1 MLKIEYIGIDQ
12 LKPYK
17 RNARKHGKKDVDNI
31 SASISKYGMN
41 DAIGIWGEENVIVE
55 GHGRYL
61 ACKQLGMDTVPVVRL
76 DHMTDEQRREYAIA
90 HNATAELSEWDVD
103 ILEQDLPNMNF
114 DDFDFCFPGTIDDEE
129 RQDED
134 SADGEYLK
142 QKREEFEERI
152 RAGEIDEGDEEYQE
166 FLEKFEPKKTTDD
179 CYTPKPVYDAA
190 LKWCRDTYGIG
201 DAEII
206 RPFYPGGDYAAFK
219 YPSNCVVVDNPPFSI
234 ISEICRFYCEKGIRF
249 FLFAPALTLFSIRN
263 GCKISTSVSVTYEN
277 GAAVSTS
284 FVTNLDDHEAIS
296 APDLYRAIKSADD
309 ESRKENK
316 KELHKYSYPQEL
328 LTASDLAKFSKYG
341 QRFALSKA
349 SCRRVAELDS
359 QKKSGKAIFGGG
371 YLISQKAA
379 AEKAAAEK
387 AAAEKWDLSEREL
400 EIIAN
405 LK

>member
-17 RNARKHGKKDVDNI
+17 RNARKHAKKDVDNI
-31 SASISKYGMN
+31 AMSISKYGMN
-41 DAIGIWGEENVIVE
+41 DAIGIWGPGNVIVE
-55 GHGRYL
+55 GHGRFL
-61 ACKQLGMDTVPVVRL
+61 ACKQLGITEVPCVRL
-76 DHMTDEQRREYAIA
+76 DHLTDKERREYAIA
-90 HNATAELSEWDVD
+90 HNATAELSEWDGD
-103 ILEQDLPNMNF
+103 ILPAEVEDLNLA
-114 DDFDFCFPGTIDDEE
+114 DFDFDFDFDFAEDAEGQVETDDQGVSQEYID
-129 RQDED
+129 
-134 SADGEYLK
+134 
-142 QKREEFEERI
+142 QKRREFDERI

-249 FLFAPALTLFSIRN
+249 FLFAPTLSLFGIRN
-263 GCKISTSVSVTYEN
+263 GCKISTGVHVTYEN
-277 GAAVSTS
+277 GAVVNTS

-316 KELHKYSYPQEL
+316 KELPKYSYPQEL

-349 SCRRVAELDS
+349 SCRRVAKLDS
-359 QKKSGKAIFGGG
+359 QKKSGKVIFGGG
-371 YLISQKAA
+371 YLIS
-379 AEKAAAEK
+379 EKAAAEK
-387 AAAEKWDLSEREL
+387 AAAERWDLSERER

-405 LK
+405 LR